1 MDPAHYQYIP
11 PDYFRKLAKSELVED
26 PSRPL
31 EIDFGCGDGLFLTA
45 LAEHHPERD
54 YLGVERLLG
63 RVRKVCKKIGR
74 AGLDNAQ
81 VLRLETSYT
90 LEWLLPDACAARVHL
105 LFPDPWP
112 KKKHHKR
119 RMVTAEFCA
128 ALTRV
133 LEAGGEFLFKTD
145 HAEYFEEAM
154 EVLSECPTLTQ
165 IDWPGGA
172 FFYPQTDFEGLWRG
186 QGKAIYSA
194 RFVVR
199 G

>member
-1 MDPAHYQYIP
+1 VDPARYQFIP

-26 PSRPL
+26 PSRPF
-31 EIDFGCGDGLFLTA
+31 EIDLGCGDGSFLTA
-45 LAEHHPERD
+45 LAAHHPERD

-74 AGLDNAQ
+74 AGLENAK

-90 LEWLLPDACAARVHL
+90 LEWLLPDECASRVHL

-128 ALTRV
+128 ALRRV
-133 LEAGGEFLFKTD
+133 LQADGEFLFKTD
-145 HAEYFEEAM
+145 HGEYFDGAM
-154 EVLSECPTLTQ
+154 EVLDECPFLKSAEWGE
-165 IDWPGGA
+165 DE
-172 FFYPQTDFEGLWRG
+172 FYYPQTDFECLWRG
-186 QGKAIYSA
+186 QGKPIYSA
-194 RFVVR
+194 RFLLDC
-199 G
+199 